1 MIQSEQFTK
10 NSILPTTNLVFVF
23 CFFGSVV
30 IGVAFLSD
38 LLASSAFYS
47 PLRKENKNKK
57 KWRGCVGVAC
67 VYYISRCTALKPTR
81 AQTL

>member
-1 MIQSEQFTK
+1 VNNLQRIAFYLQQ
-10 NSILPTTNLVFVF
+10 ILFLFIVCF
-23 CFFGSVV
+23 FFGSVV

-57 KWRGCVGVAC
+57 MARLCWCCVRV
-67 VYYISRCTALKPTR
+67 LH
-81 AQTL
+81 